1 VRERSKRVVVPGN
14 HDGVHLGHRAL
25 LAQARARAWVD
36 GWEVAALTFDPHPL
50 AVLAPERAPVP
61 LTMIGRRCDLLREAG
76 ADLALIERFD
86 SSYAAQSASQWVEQ
100 VLVGQHRAGA
110 VVVGPDFRFGA
121 GRAGDLQ
128 RLREIGGPVGLEVL
142 VAEAVLVDGE
152 RASSTRVRQLVAAGD
167 VEAARALLG
176 RPHEV
181 EGTVVHGHHRGRTL
195 GFPTANLD
203 PDPVLAPAD
212 GVYAVLA
219 RVLGDAGATT
229 CMLGVANLGTRPTFA
244 AGRSLE
250 VHLLDFDGDLYGR
263 RLRVGFVARLRGE
276 QKFDGIDALG
286 AQIRLDAAAARARLS
301 REGTLDVLL

>member
-1 VRERSKRVVVPGN
+1 
-14 HDGVHLGHRAL
+14 
-25 LAQARARAWVD
+25 
-36 GWEVAALTFDPHPL
+36 
-50 AVLAPERAPVP
+50 
-61 LTMIGRRCDLLREAG
+61 
-76 ADLALIERFD
+76 
-86 SSYAAQSASQWVEQ
+86 
-100 VLVGQHRAGA
+100 
-110 VVVGPDFRFGA
+110 
-121 GRAGDLQ
+121 
-128 RLREIGGPVGLEVL
+128 
-142 VAEAVLVDGE
+142 
-152 RASSTRVRQLVAAGD
+152 
-167 VEAARALLG
+167 
-176 RPHEV
+176 
-181 EGTVVHGHHRGRTL
+181 
-195 GFPTANLD
+195 
-203 PDPVLAPAD
+203 VLAPAD